1 MIHDLIPQM
10 ANLRAHWLGWSG
22 GPGTVGEDLPIYRSE
37 VPHNLLNGVLRVRGM
52 PFEDAAEQAEKV
64 LAGVPWR
71 WWTGPDSD
79 PGTGERLA
87 RRGYTRLGRMP
98 VMAADLTRMP
108 GLTTPA
114 GLTVEPVTGPRGVE
128 EYVNACRTAFG
139 LPDEL
144 HEGRADM
151 IRLVGRMDGRVVATA
166 AVVLSDGVAGLYW
179 IATAP
184 EYRGRGI
191 GAELTTAAM
200 RIARDHGVDVATLQ
214 ASSMGEPVYRRLG
227 FVEAGEVVLYRR

>member
-1 MIHDLIPQM
+1 VIHDLLPQL

-22 GPGTVGEDLPIYRSE
+22 GPGTVGEDLPIYRSD

-52 PFEDAAEQAEKV
+52 PFEDAAEQAEKT

-79 PGTGERLA
+79 PGTGERLI

-98 VMAADLTRMP
+98 VMAADLSRIFPLTRP
-108 GLTTPA
+108 P
-114 GLTVEPVTGPRGVE
+114 GLTVEPVTGRPGVDD
-128 EYVNACRTAFG
+128 YVAACRTAFG
-139 LPDEL
+139 LPDDL
-144 HEGRADM
+144 HEGRSDM

-166 AVVLSDGVAGLYW
+166 AVVLTGDVAGLYW

-184 EYRGRGI
+184 EYRGRGV
-191 GAELTTAAM
+191 GAELTTSAM
-200 RIARDHGVDVATLQ
+200 EIARDHGAGLCTLQ
-214 ASSMGEPVYRRLG
+214 ASTMGEPVYRRLG
-227 FVEAGEVVLYRR
+227 FAGVGEVELFQP